1 MIHLM
6 RVVVIS
12 PGYGRCKFS
21 LRGKASSPTK
31 QYRAF
36 CSYAWKEITMR
47 QIECI
52 VLEDIS
58 ECRIIENS

>member
-6 RVVVIS
+6 RVVIIF
-12 PGYGRCKFS
+12 PGNGRCKFP
-21 LRGKASSPTK
+21 LKGKASSPTQ

-36 CSYAWKEITMR
+36 CSCAWKEITMR
-47 QIECI
+47 KIECI

-58 ECRIIENS
+58 ECRITEHS